1 MRSCVSC
8 IPPVAWAVSQQS
20 ASCHYCFQNGPKSF
34 IGSEDYCSVGMNS
47 DRMGIM
53 IQRACIFGPSS
64 FLVKKC
70 HLKTFHILTDIVDPP
85 ASVGVLMRVRTY
97 RVEITPRGK
106 VSTSRSNQSLTF
118 LSNTFIQN
126 VAKCEEAPGLTMK
139 LVNWLLNCYVKM
151 KAFRTCLIP
160 IEFALD
166 VVHPRLRCALLG
178 NLLILDFTELF
189 RMQSEHQLAK
199 QRCLQHESLKSWRQR
214 NWCRNTTSSHN
225 QVLEPK
231 RWSQAASEE
240 RQYISMNKNSQS
252 KGKQRNTQNQ
262 NKKASG
268 ATTAQSIM
276 NARLKYAQ
284 HNWVNQN
291 SQTAAEMKKRQE
303 ATKLEFFFPAA
314 AYWPVWPGQS
324 TVSVGRA
331 LYRSI

>member
-8 IPPVAWAVSQQS
+8 IPPVAWAVSQHS

-70 HLKTFHILTDIVDPP
+70 HLKPFHILTDIIDPP
-85 ASVGVLMRVRTY
+85 ASVGVLMRIRTY
-97 RVEITPRGK
+97 RVEITPRWK

-126 VAKCEEAPGLTMK
+126 VAKCEEAPGLAMK
-139 LVNWLLNCYVKM
+139 LVNWLLDCYVKM

-199 QRCLQHESLKSWRQR
+199 QRGLRHGSLKSWRQR
-214 NWCRNTTSSHN
+214 NWCRNTTSSPN

-231 RWSQAASEE
+231 SQSQAASEE
-240 RQYISMNKNSQS
+240 KQCNIMNKNSQS
-252 KGKQRNTQNQ
+252 KRTQRST
-262 NKKASG
+262 
-268 ATTAQSIM
+268 
-276 NARLKYAQ
+276 
-284 HNWVNQN
+284 HN
-291 SQTAAEMKKRQE
+291 
-303 ATKLEFFFPAA
+303 
-314 AYWPVWPGQS
+314 
-324 TVSVGRA
+324 
-331 LYRSI
+331 